1 MDRIRNLNRYQK
13 TILILM
19 TAVALVFAAVYF
31 VTVQRAGYEYRD
43 TIFVPG
49 QENGSTVYSGK
60 IRGQQARFTVSAD
73 KTVVFQCGDRI
84 YGPYTAKE
92 DPTAIP
98 QDAETA
104 GALTGVE
111 LRQGE
116 EVLFRGGVRRNRDYY
131 LLFNEDG
138 TLDNI
143 SLSYVSGDGVE
154 RDENGN
160 VVDPMEPSVSD
171 ILELMD
177 GPELTHKGVWFAWFG
192 AALVCVLNALSIL
205 FADELFRWNLA
216 FRIRNAEQAE
226 PSDLEVAGRYIS
238 WTVLAVMAL
247 IIFVVGLQ

>member
-143 SLSYVSGDGVE
+143 SLSYVSGDGLYVPGFHGELPVHPPSRGSREGAVRGSAGKADLRPVFHRAACE
-154 RDENGN
+154 RSSASDGRDGRGNGR
-160 VVDPMEPSVSD
+160 VIPLSGRISRHSR
-171 ILELMD
+171 IQELKRS
-177 GPELTHKGVWFAWFG
+177 GCHVRKGGWKK
-192 AALVCVLNALSIL
+192 
-205 FADELFRWNLA
+205 
-216 FRIRNAEQAE
+216 
-226 PSDLEVAGRYIS
+226 
-238 WTVLAVMAL
+238 
-247 IIFVVGLQ
+247 